1 MRNKGV
7 PYIGLAADPSI
18 AKGKQEVLS
27 RVLSRNTPE
36 TRDSAARTST
46 LTSRKDNHSS
56 PKRRNTKI
64 SQNDDARNSLD
75 RAKKFLSATNSVEIK
90 D

>member
-7 PYIGLAADPSI
+7 PYIGLAADPGI
-18 AKGKQEVLS
+18 AKGKQE
-27 RVLSRNTPE
+27 VLSRNTPE

-46 LTSRKDNHSS
+46 LTSRKENHSS

-64 SQNDDARNSLD
+64 S
-75 RAKKFLSATNSVEIK
+75 
-90 D
+90 